1 MNIILGTIA
10 KSRNITSV
18 VVLLL
23 VAQITVLFL
32 VWVFLIG
39 SLHPLHAQA
48 GHNTSGPS
56 TILHTLKNGSPKSV
70 GLFPLN
76 SKPYNL
82 TLGEWTARWWQWGY
96 SIPKNMNPAY
106 DNNGRYCTEKQSG
119 PVWFL
124 AGTYGHPV
132 IRHCDIPPG
141 KAILLPIL
149 NSECSFAEFPK
160 LKTLSELR
168 MCAKNIQDQVTKVNA
183 TVDGIPLDQL
193 EKYRIQS
200 PPFNFTLPHENIL
213 GLASNTSTL
222 AVADGN
228 WAFLKP
234 LPIGAHKII
243 FKGDVQ
249 PQTERKSTADSFAF
263 PSGWNFETIYYLTM
277 KNATNVNQLKNQS
290 SIEENQNSM
299 IRNDRTNMA
308 KLLANIVGNTLNHA
322 VSLLEL
328 TSKDPV
334 VQNTSFIKLIDKK
347 DMGIPANSD
356 SAKRRVAQDILE
368 RDKDIRNIYFLT
380 PDANVYMG
388 EPFSYQKQLPKI
400 NYADREWYK
409 GVKAFNNTY
418 TSAIFI
424 SASIHSPAIA
434 IAVPVDRIQKTD
446 TFASNNS
453 SNKTNKLISGYWVGI
468 LDLRSILQDIR
479 NLNITDNERILV
491 VDHNGSAI
499 IDYSPAYATHYDT
512 YTSSSS
518 TSKLMDFSHLKST
531 NAVVNGQAG
540 SSLETING
548 KKNLTIYQPIQV
560 GNRFWGVILI
570 EPISKLS

>member
-1 MNIILGTIA
+1 MV
-10 KSRNITSV
+10 KSRNKTSV
-18 VVLLL
+18 IVLLL

-32 VWVFLIG
+32 ISVFLIG

-48 GHNTSGPS
+48 GNNTSGPS
-56 TILHTLKNGSPKSV
+56 TILHTLKNGAPKS
-70 GLFPLN
+70 GELFPLN

-96 SIPKNMNPAY
+96 SIPKNLNPAY

-132 IRHCDIPPG
+132 IRHCDIPAG
-141 KAILLPIL
+141 KAVLLPIL

-160 LKTLSELR
+160 LETLSKLR
-168 MCAKNIQDQVTKVNA
+168 MCARNIQDQVNKVNA
-183 TVDGIPLDQL
+183 TVDGMPLNNL

-200 PPFNFTLPHENIL
+200 PPFNFTLPPGNIL
-213 GLASNTSTL
+213 GLAANTSTQ
-222 AVADGN
+222 AIADGN

-234 LPIGAHKII
+234 LSIGTHKII

-263 PSGWNFETIYYLTM
+263 PSGWNFETIYNLTV
-277 KNATNVNQLKNQS
+277 KNATNINQLQKS
-290 SIEENQNSM
+290 SIEDNQDSI

-308 KLLANIVGNTLNHA
+308 KLLADTIGNTLHHA
-322 VSLLEL
+322 VNLLEL
-328 TSKDPV
+328 TSKDPA
-334 VQNTSFIKLIDKK
+334 VQNASFARFIDKK
-347 DMGIPANSD
+347 DMGIPANID
-356 SAKRRVAQDILE
+356 LAKRKVAQDILE
-368 RDKDIRNIYFLT
+368 RDKDIRNVYFLT

-400 NYADREWYK
+400 NYADRGWYK

-418 TSAIFI
+418 TSAVFI

-434 IAVPVDRIQKTD
+434 VAVPVDNIQKTD
-446 TFASNNS
+446 AFAYDNS
-453 SNKTNKLISGYWVGI
+453 SNKTRVIAGYWVGI
-468 LDLRSILQDIR
+468 LDLRSILQDIG
-479 NLNITDNERILV
+479 NLNLTSNERILV
-491 VDHNGSAI
+491 IDHNGSAI
-499 IDYSPAYATHYDT
+499 IDYSPAYATNND
-512 YTSSSS
+512 TSSSS
-518 TSKLMDFSHLKST
+518 ISKLMDFSHLEST
-531 NAVVNGQAG
+531 HAVVNGQAG
-540 SSLETING
+540 SSPETING
-548 KKNLTIYQPIQV
+548 KKNFAVYQPVQV